1 MQVNCYAYL
10 YRFNNSTNN
19 IYPFQIAIN
28 TYAEDL
34 VICSLNVRGLANNIK
49 RRETF
54 RWLKLKKYA
63 IYFLQEV
70 HCTKEKEI
78 SWTSEWG
85 FSAIFS
91 SFSSASVG
99 TCILFNNNF
108 EHKILKQFSDPEG
121 RFVIVDIKMEEK
133 ILTLVN
139 LYAPNDDNPTFFKNV
154 LNQLLSFDCGEII
167 LGGDYNL
174 VMEVGKDKSG
184 GNPTTNKNS
193 LKEVRYIA
201 DSLDLVDIWRVLN
214 PDAKRFTWR
223 RRKPDIHC
231 RLDFF
236 LTSSSLSTTITKAD
250 ILPGYKTDHSLIT
263 LHLANNTN
271 PKGPGFWKLNTS
283 ILLDGEY
290 VDIIKET
297 INGVANDYKNDTE
310 VDAILLW
317 DTIKMQ
323 IRSSSLYYAKKKK
336 AKMKSQETSLEADIL
351 FLQKRL
357 EENNLSETDKTD
369 ILNELDVKT
378 LQKEEISKHKT
389 RGTIIR
395 SKSRWYNEGEKNTKY
410 FLNLEKRYF
419 NKKTI
424 KNLQRADNSIIKK
437 DTEILKEAKSF
448 YQTLYSSCNPQVNAT
463 DEDIFFPEGNTV
475 TLDEHEQKGCEGLL
489 TEAEC
494 LESLKSMESNKS
506 PGSDGLPAEFY
517 KVFWKDVRHHLLN
530 ALNCAYARGLLSIT
544 QRRGLIT
551 LIPKKNKPANFLKN
565 WRPITLLNCD
575 YKIAAKSIASR
586 IRKVLPKIINNDQT
600 GFLKNRFIGE
610 NIRLLDSI
618 INYTNTEQIP
628 GLLLFVDFEKAFDS
642 VEWSFMEK
650 TLKYYNFGTSLV
662 AWIKLFY
669 TDISSCIQ
677 NNGWSSDFFAL
688 SRGVR
693 QGCPLSPYLFIL
705 CAEILGSAVRKDNE
719 VRGITILGTECK
731 LSQYADDTTM
741 ILDGSQSS
749 FSRTLY
755 LLDSFAS
762 ISGLKV
768 NYDKTEALWI
778 GSSKNSN
785 SILPSNKPITWAERK
800 VYALGVWFSTLEQNA
815 FCVNFSEKIEK
826 MKNILNSWSARRLT
840 LLGKIT
846 IIKSLAVSQIV
857 HVLSS
862 LPTHQGALKEIN
874 SLLYD
879 FLWDNKG
886 DKIKRSEMI
895 NDYDKGG
902 LKMIDIQSFN
912 ESLKMKWIQGY
923 LNNDNQGKWKLVVDY
938 SLQKYGGKIVF
949 LSNLKQK
956 DVPLLNIKDPF
967 LREIIEHWT
976 NMNYREKNLDFN
988 SMGIWHN
995 SLIRIENRPFFLP
1008 ILV

>member
-19 IYPFQIAIN
+19 VYPFQITIN

-34 VICSLNVRGLANNIK
+34 VICSLNVRGLSNNIK

-78 SWTSEWG
+78 LWTSEWG

-167 LGGDYNL
+167 LGSDYNL
-174 VMEVGKDKSG
+174 VMEVEKDKSG
-184 GNPTTNKNS
+184 GNPTTHKNS

-290 VDIIKET
+290 VDLIKET

-323 IRSSSLYYAKKKK
+323 IRSSSLYYAKIKK

-357 EENNLSETDKTD
+357 EENNSFETDKTD
-369 ILNELDVKT
+369 FLNELDVKT

-395 SKSRWYNEGEKNTKY
+395 SKSRWYNEGEKTQN
-410 FLNLEKRYF
+410 
-419 NKKTI
+419 
-424 KNLQRADNSIIKK
+424 
-437 DTEILKEAKSF
+437 
-448 YQTLYSSCNPQVNAT
+448 
-463 DEDIFFPEGNTV
+463 IF
-475 TLDEHEQKGCEGLL
+475 
-489 TEAEC
+489 
-494 LESLKSMESNKS
+494 
-506 PGSDGLPAEFY
+506 
-517 KVFWKDVRHHLLN
+517 
-530 ALNCAYARGLLSIT
+530 
-544 QRRGLIT
+544 
-551 LIPKKNKPANFLKN
+551 
-565 WRPITLLNCD
+565 
-575 YKIAAKSIASR
+575 
-586 IRKVLPKIINNDQT
+586 
-600 GFLKNRFIGE
+600 
-610 NIRLLDSI
+610 
-618 INYTNTEQIP
+618 
-628 GLLLFVDFEKAFDS
+628 
-642 VEWSFMEK
+642 
-650 TLKYYNFGTSLV
+650 
-662 AWIKLFY
+662 
-669 TDISSCIQ
+669 
-677 NNGWSSDFFAL
+677 
-688 SRGVR
+688 
-693 QGCPLSPYLFIL
+693 
-705 CAEILGSAVRKDNE
+705 
-719 VRGITILGTECK
+719 
-731 LSQYADDTTM
+731 
-741 ILDGSQSS
+741 
-749 FSRTLY
+749 
-755 LLDSFAS
+755 
-762 ISGLKV
+762 
-768 NYDKTEALWI
+768 
-778 GSSKNSN
+778 
-785 SILPSNKPITWAERK
+785 
-800 VYALGVWFSTLEQNA
+800 
-815 FCVNFSEKIEK
+815 
-826 MKNILNSWSARRLT
+826 
-840 LLGKIT
+840 
-846 IIKSLAVSQIV
+846 
-857 HVLSS
+857 
-862 LPTHQGALKEIN
+862 
-874 SLLYD
+874 
-879 FLWDNKG
+879 
-886 DKIKRSEMI
+886 
-895 NDYDKGG
+895 
-902 LKMIDIQSFN
+902 
-912 ESLKMKWIQGY
+912 
-923 LNNDNQGKWKLVVDY
+923 
-938 SLQKYGGKIVF
+938 
-949 LSNLKQK
+949 
-956 DVPLLNIKDPF
+956 
-967 LREIIEHWT
+967 
-976 NMNYREKNLDFN
+976 
-988 SMGIWHN
+988 
-995 SLIRIENRPFFLP
+995 
-1008 ILV
+1008 